1 MARTAVG
8 LPPALAKRGDRV
20 LRPADAAHVY
30 AHPRAELARL
40 AQLGAARRVAT
51 GYYALTPQRRIGDL
65 RWKPELDAAAL
76 GIAKADYGVDAV
88 ALMGVSAARY
98 HGAIPRALAVAVVA
112 VPKQRPT
119 LQTELGRI
127 IFVKRDVAK
136 LDVER
141 IETELGPGW
150 VTTVEQTLLDLA
162 ARPTLGGLAD
172 KDIEAAVG
180 TLATRA
186 DWSLVER
193 LASGQHKPGALKKAE
208 QVVGRDA

>member
-20 LRPADAAHVY
+20 LRPADAANVY

-40 AQLGAARRVAT
+40 VQLRAARRIAT

-76 GIAKADYGVDAV
+76 GIARADYGVDAV

-98 HGAIPRALAVAVVA
+98 HGAIPRALGVAVVA

-119 LQTELGRI
+119 LHTDLGRI
-127 IFVKRDVAK
+127 IFVKRDVTR

-150 VTTVEQTLLDLA
+150 VTTVEQTILDLA
-162 ARPTLGGLAD
+162 ARPKLGGLAEQD
-172 KDIEAAVG
+172 VKAAIRAM
-180 TLATRA
+180 ATRT

-193 LASGQHKPGALKKAE
+193 LASEQHKPSALNEAKRL
-208 QVVGRDA
+208 VGRNA